1 VSSLEKGRSI
11 PFSLVPAFQ
20 GKAPGN
26 GKTAR
31 QGNGKSHVFIAAP
44 NRLLRETLARM
55 LRKHPQL
62 EVAGASSLTP
72 VPADEVAASR
82 ADILLMTCGGAGDA
96 NAGFLRLIQEA
107 AADIK
112 IILLEMD
119 EDEESFIQS
128 IRAGVAGYLS
138 RDASAQEVI
147 AGVLAVREGG
157 AACSGRLCRTL
168 FDHVARDPLMLP
180 SASMQRSLGLT
191 RREQQIV
198 PLIAQGLTNKEI
210 ANHFCLSEQT
220 IKNHLYRMMQK
231 VGVSDRLS
239 VVELCRAHA

>member
-1 VSSLEKGRSI
+1 MSFPAVPLSQGKMSVSSR
-11 PFSLVPAFQ
+11 AAHQ
-20 GKAPGN
+20 
-26 GKTAR
+26 T
-31 QGNGKSHVFIAAP
+31 NGKSHVFIAAP

-55 LRKHPQL
+55 LRKHRQL
-62 EVAGASSLTP
+62 DVVGASSLTP
-72 VPADEVAASR
+72 VPAEEIAGSH
-82 ADILLMTCGGAGDA
+82 ADILLMTCGGAGDTNLA
-96 NAGFLRLIQEA
+96 VLRLIWEA
-107 AADIK
+107 AAEIK
-112 IILLEMD
+112 VILLEMD

-128 IRAGVAGYLS
+128 IRAGVSGYLS

-147 AGVLAVREGG
+147 AGVLAVREGA

-168 FDHVARDPLMLP
+168 FDHVARDPLTLP

-239 VVELCRAHA
+239 VVELCRARGCVV